1 MVHPNLGEF
10 DRTITVYNPGGLVKT
25 QVHQADDRYWIDLT
39 GNATETHLIDV
50 DEADL
55 HNANVTTETASIQ
68 QTTEEAAYLQ
78 FVDQLP
84 KVSAIA
90 VKK

>member
-1 MVHPNLGEF
+1 M
-10 DRTITVYNPGGLVKT
+10 VKT
-25 QVHQADDRYWIDLT
+25 QVHQADDRYWIDLI
-39 GNATETHLIDV
+39 GNATQTHLINI
-50 DEADL
+50 DESEL
-55 HNANVTTETASIQ
+55 HHANVTTETASIQ
-68 QTTEEAAYLQ
+68 QTTEEAAYQQ